1 MDLELGDL
9 VLLKSGGGLCVV
21 IDLFENDE
29 GGSPGPYVE
38 VAWSDGKHNY
48 QTTYPR
54 AALSKV
60 SMADPAPAASGG
72 AATTH

>member
-1 MDLELGDL
+1 MDLQLGDL

-21 IDLFENDE
+21 IDLFETHA
-29 GGSPGPYVE
+29 E

-54 AALSKV
+54 VALRKV
-60 SMADPAPAASGG
+60 QVQDSDDTDSAFP
-72 AATTH
+72 TNRN

>member
-1 MDLELGDL
+1 MELELGDL

-48 QTTYPR
+48 QSTYPR
-54 AALSKV
+54 AALRKV
-60 SMADPAPAASGG
+60 SITDPALAG
-72 AATTH
+72 AGATTHSA

>member
-1 MDLELGDL
+1 MDLKLGDL

-21 IDLFENDE
+21 IELFETH
-29 GGSPGPYVE
+29 VE

-54 AALSKV
+54 AALRKV
-60 SMADPAPAASGG
+60 ALSDISSEDAGYSPSN
-72 AATTH
+72 TH

>member
-21 IDLFENDE
+21 IDLFETHA
-29 GGSPGPYVE
+29 E

-48 QTTYPR
+48 QTVYPR
-54 AALSKV
+54 AALRKV
-60 SMADPAPAASGG
+60 SVEDAAPADEAFG
-72 AATTH
+72 TTAH